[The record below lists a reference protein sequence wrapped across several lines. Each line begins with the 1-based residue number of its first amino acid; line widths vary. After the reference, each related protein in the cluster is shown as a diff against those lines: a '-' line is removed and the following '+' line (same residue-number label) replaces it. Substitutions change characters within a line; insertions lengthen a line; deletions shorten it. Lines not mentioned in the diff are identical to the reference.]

1 MATKQL
7 SGIRQV
13 FLDMDGTI
21 YHGST
26 LFPTTI
32 PFLNFLKEHN
42 IGYTFLSNN
51 SSYSKQEYVDR
62 LQTMGI
68 EVQLSDFYI
77 STDYTIDYLHQFH
90 PEIQR
95 IFLLAMP
102 AVRKEFEAAGF
113 VLDCQNPQGVVI
125 AFDRELTYQNLCLAA
140 YFLRQDI
147 PGFATH
153 PDPYCPTDQ
162 KMCWLVDC
170 GAVTKCLEFATG
182 KTVKV
187 LGKPDPGLLHL
198 AAASRN
204 VTPDQTIMCGDRL
217 ATDIRLGVAAGAM
230 TCHIIGTDAQHMDQ
244 VNPDFSVKSLGDL
257 HRIWQEQLQSQK
269 PE

>member
-1 MATKQL
+1 MEKKEL

-21 YHGST
+21 YHGET

-32 PFLNFLKEHN
+32 PFLNFLKEHQ
-42 IGYTFLSNN
+42 IGYTFLTNN

-62 LQTMGI
+62 LRKMGI
-68 EVQLSDFYI
+68 DAQLNDFYI
-77 STDYTIDYLHQFH
+77 STDYTIDYLHINH
-90 PEIQR
+90 PDIKR

-102 AVRKEFEAAGF
+102 AVQKEFQEAGF
-113 VLDCQNPQGVVI
+113 ILDQEDPQAVI
-125 AFDRELTYQNLCLAA
+125 LAFDRELTYQNMCLAA
-140 YFLRQDI
+140 YFLRQDV

-153 PDPYCPTDQ
+153 PDSYCPTDQ
-162 KMCWLVDC
+162 KKCWLVDC

-198 AAASRN
+198 AAARKK
-204 VTPDQTIMCGDRL
+204 VTPAQTIMCGDRL
-217 ATDIRLGVAAGAM
+217 ATDIRLGVTAGAM
-230 TCHIIGTDAQHMDQ
+230 TCHIVGTDVQHMDG
-244 VNPDFSVKSLGDL
+244 VVPDFSVVSLGDL
-257 HRIWQEQLQSQK
+257 HRIWQEQLQN
-269 PE
+269 